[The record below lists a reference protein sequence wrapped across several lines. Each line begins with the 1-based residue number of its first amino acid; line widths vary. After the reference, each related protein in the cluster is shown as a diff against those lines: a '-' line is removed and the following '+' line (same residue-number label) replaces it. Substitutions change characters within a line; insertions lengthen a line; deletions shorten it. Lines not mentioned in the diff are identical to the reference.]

1 MIETYNNF
9 NDKYEITSLAQEIE
23 NLGLDV
29 FVLSNSQ
36 ITNESGDVII
46 KFKFTNQ
53 LTLKKLWNHVV
64 KDTKFNNDK
73 IEKEII
79 IISNTCANYIKNNQ
93 ESPLNNCKISLEF
106 RRGNSDTYY
115 YVCNFDKETNE
126 KYEYSYNFDYVDI
139 HLTDI
144 SLIKELSNVQKL
156 KISCKDIDDL
166 LVFEYLNDLKY
177 LNFNTSQITENNK
190 KLLINLLP
198 GCTIICNGENIQ
210 T

>member
-9 NDKYEITSLAQEIE
+9 NDKYEIASLAMEIE
-23 NLGLDV
+23 NLDLDE

-36 ITNESGDVII
+36 IINENENVII
-46 KFKFTNQ
+46 KLEFKNQ
-53 LTLKKLWNHVV
+53 LTLKKLWDYVV
-64 KDTKFNNDK
+64 DDTKFNSDK

-79 IISNTCANYIKNNQ
+79 LISNTCAYYIKNNQ

-126 KYEYSYNFDYVDI
+126 EYEYSYDFDYVDI
-139 HLTDI
+139 YLTDI

-156 KISCKDIDDL
+156 KISCKNSDDL
-166 LVFEYLNDLKY
+166 LAFEYLNDLKY
-177 LNFNTSQITENNK
+177 LNFKTSQITENNK
-190 KLLINLLP
+190 KLLVNLLP
-198 GCTIICNGENIQ
+198 GCTIICNGEIIQ
-210 T
+210 A